1 MVAARSGLPLLGDTY
16 VPQHGVTVVLTYDE
30 IKCQFEFKD
39 CDGGIWEFNPEGMFK
54 SYVSPG
60 KTASSTVT
68 AYTASGLPKTVS
80 CTVIQNGVTTQSQ
93 ILDWFGVA
101 FKEGRRN
108 GNPMWTYQFDA
119 WSSFGKDKSKELII
133 LFDKD
138 NIVRAYR
145 YASNMD

>member
-1 MVAARSGLPLLGDTY
+1 MKRWVPLFSALFITLFLAGCGSAGKNFPA
-16 VPQHGVTVVLTYDE
+16 VHVDE
-30 IKCQFEFKD
+30 
-39 CDGGIWEFNPEGMFK
+39 
-54 SYVSPG
+54 
-60 KTASSTVT
+60 
-68 AYTASGLPKTVS
+68 
-80 CTVIQNGVTTQSQ
+80 IQNGVTTQSQ

-101 FKEGRRN
+101 FKEGLRN